1 MDLTQSQKS
10 KTRKIQ
16 KSRVL
21 TRRRLVGGQVKVN
34 TDAATAILQPIY
46 NELPQTKA
54 NGDHNLTYGE
64 IEWPTLKYIM
74 DQAKLQAWSTSPG
87 SQGKFYDLGS
97 GRGRAVLYAALSGPF
112 DQSIGIEILPE
123 RISLAQAA
131 LTKLKQSIPTIG
143 SKVRFIEGSFLN
155 PALKYKDARA
165 IFISNL
171 CLDIETQNALF
182 NKLNAEMPKDSLLFC
197 TLIPTTFPSAFEEV
211 TQTRMPMTWTSA
223 SEFHVLRHL

>member
-1 MDLTQSQKS
+1 MDLQNSQKS
-10 KTRKIQ
+10 KTRKVQ
-16 KSRVL
+16 KSKVT

-46 NELPQTKA
+46 NELAQTKA

-74 DQAKLQAWSTSPG
+74 DQAKEQQWSTIPG
-87 SQGKFYDLGS
+87 SKGKFYDLGS

-112 DQSIGIEILPE
+112 DQSVGIEILPE

-131 LTKLKQSIPTIG
+131 LTKLKQSIPNVG
-143 SKVRFIEGSFLN
+143 SKIRFIEGSFLN
-155 PALKYKDARA
+155 TGIKYKDARV

-171 CLDIETQNALF
+171 CLDNETQVALF

-197 TLIPTTFPSAFEEV
+197 TLVPATIPSAFEEV
-211 TQTRMPMTWTSA
+211 TTTRMPMTWTSA